1 MNGPDARRLFQSVRA
16 VRTPQSTA
24 GRPAPARLLPEYDCY
39 VMGFRER
46 ERLLPARAR
55 AQVQAHPRG
64 RYESVAAVPTLL
76 VDGVVAGVWKR
87 SRRGKRI
94 AISVEPARRLAA
106 SERAAVEREAE
117 RIGDFLGL
125 EPLLR
130 LGKFGEAA

>member
-1 MNGPDARRLFQSVRA
+1 
-16 VRTPQSTA
+16 
-24 GRPAPARLLPEYDCY
+24 
-39 VMGFRER
+39 MGFRER